1 MTSVLKPTKPT
12 TNDVQKLLKVQEEM
26 VKEISK
32 VLESAKATKTSIRK
46 YLKTEEHEESED
58 QESIEVNIVTE
69 MNPFY
74 IFLKYHTGQPD
85 FPLSD
90 LAKAFKI
97 LEETDYYSYQLLRE
111 GSYDQ
116 LFQVALELKN

>member
-1 MTSVLKPTKPT
+1 MTSAVKPTKPT

-46 YLKTEEHEESED
+46 YLKTEEHEESEE

-74 IFLKYHTGQPD
+74 IFLKYHTGQSD
-85 FPLSD
+85 FLLSD
-90 LAKAFKI
+90 LAKAIKI
-97 LEETDYYSYQLLRE
+97 LVETDYYSYELLRE
-111 GSYDQ
+111 GSYDH

>member
-1 MTSVLKPTKPT
+1 MSAVSPTKPT
-12 TNDVQKLLKVQEEM
+12 SNEIQEFLKVQEEII
-26 VKEISK
+26 KEIRK
-32 VLESAKATKTSIRK
+32 VFESVKVTTTSIRK
-46 YLKTEEHEESED
+46 YLKLEENKASED
-58 QESIEVNIVTE
+58 KSLEVNQVTE

-111 GSYDQ
+111 GSYDH

>member
-1 MTSVLKPTKPT
+1 MTSAVKPTKPT

-46 YLKTEEHEESED
+46 YLKTEEPKESEE
-58 QESIEVNIVTE
+58 QESIGVNLIPE

-111 GSYDQ
+111 GSYDN
-116 LFQVALELKN
+116 LFQLTLELKN